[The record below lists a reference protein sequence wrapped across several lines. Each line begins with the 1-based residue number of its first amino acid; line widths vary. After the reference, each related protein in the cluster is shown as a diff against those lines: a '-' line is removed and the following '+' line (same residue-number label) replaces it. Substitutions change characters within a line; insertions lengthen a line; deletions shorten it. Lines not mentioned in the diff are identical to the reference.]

1 MDAISFAKRE
11 TFGEAH
17 FGNVV
22 LGDRRRNARLVQLA
36 DRMVQQPGGTLPDK
50 CKKPAD
56 LKALYRLMDAA
67 AVTHAAIL
75 EPSRERTF
83 NLMRAHS
90 GTVLIIH
97 DTTELDYTGL
107 LSVEGL
113 GQIGNGGGR
122 GYECHN
128 SLAVTAETAQTLGLA
143 NQILLKRRKV
153 PRGEKRS
160 QTRDCP
166 DRESRL
172 WKRGSQA
179 LPAAPP
185 DRKWVE
191 IADRGAD
198 VTEFLD
204 HLDAAGKRYVVR
216 SKQNRQI
223 VAEINGKRQKLKL
236 HDFAR
241 GLPEGGSRT
250 VAVAARPG
258 KPARTATVGVH
269 WAPLTIISPRQKR
282 GEERGV
288 PLNVWVVCVQEIDPP
303 TGEDPLEWILLTN
316 DPVEDFEDACE
327 RIDWY
332 STRWTIEEY
341 HKVLKTGCG
350 IETLQFTTEARL
362 QPAIALLSVVALH
375 LLNLRDASRQPD
387 AANRPATDLFPPLFV
402 EVLSLWRFGCRR
414 ELSAHEFFFAMARL
428 GGHQNRK
435 HDHPP
440 GWIVLWRGWTK
451 LQLMIEI
458 APVLRSKRSGQT

>member
-1 MDAISFAKRE
+1 MDAIPFAKRLS
-11 TFGEAH
+11 FGEAH
-17 FGNVV
+17 FGNVD

-36 DRMVQQPGGTLPDK
+36 NRMIQHPGGTLPDK
-50 CKKPAD
+50 CGNPAD
-56 LKALYRLMDAA
+56 LKALYRLMNAA
-67 AVTHAAIL
+67 RVTHEAIL
-75 EPSRERTF
+75 KASRERTF
-83 NLMRAHS
+83 DLARGHP
-90 GTVLIIH
+90 GIVLFIH

-107 LSVEGL
+107 QSLDGL

-128 SLAVTAETAQTLGLA
+128 SLAVAAETGATLGLA
-143 NQILLKRRKV
+143 GQILLKRRKV

-179 LPAAPP
+179 LPVAPANQ
-185 DRKWVE
+185 KWVE

-216 SKQNRQI
+216 SKQNRKI
-223 VAEINGKRQKLKL
+223 EVEIGGKRRQVKL

-241 GLPEGGSRT
+241 GLPEGGRRT

-258 KPARTATVGVH
+258 KLKRTATVRVS
-269 WAPLTIISPRQKR
+269 WAPLTIIPPRQKR

-288 PLNVWVVCVQEIDPP
+288 PLLVWVVYVQEVDPP
-303 TGEDPLEWILLTN
+303 AGVEPLEWILLTN
-316 DPVEDFEDACE
+316 DPVKNFEDACQ

-375 LLNLRDASRQPD
+375 LLNLRDASRRPD
-387 AANRPATDLFPPLFV
+387 AKTRPATDIFPVLFV
-402 EVLSLWRFGCRR
+402 EVLSLWRYGRR
-414 ELSAHEFFFAMARL
+414 QTLSVHDFFFALARL

-440 GWIVLWRGWTK
+440 GWLVLWRGWTK
-451 LQLMIEI
+451 LQSKVEI
-458 APVLRSKRSGQT
+458 APLLRGKQCGQT

>member
-1 MDAISFAKRE
+1 MDASSLAQRE

-17 FGNVV
+17 FGSVD
-22 LGDRRRNARLVQLA
+22 LGDRRRNARLIQLA

-50 CKKPAD
+50 CKNPAD
-56 LKALYRLMDAA
+56 LKALYRLMNAA

-75 EPSRERTF
+75 NSSRKRTF
-83 NLMRAHS
+83 ALMRAHS

-128 SLAVTAETAQTLGLA
+128 SLAVAAETGETLGLA
-143 NQILLKRRKV
+143 GQILLKRRKV

-179 LPAAPP
+179 LPAAPA

-204 HLDAAGKRYVVR
+204 HLDAVGKLYVVR

-223 VAEINGKRQKLKL
+223 VVEIVGKRQKLKL

-241 GLPEGGSRT
+241 GLPEGGRRT

-258 KPARTATVGVH
+258 KPARTATVSVN
-269 WAPLTIISPRQKR
+269 WAPLTIIPTRQKR
-282 GEERGV
+282 GAERGV
-288 PLNVWVVCVQEIDPP
+288 P
-303 TGEDPLEWILLTN
+303 
-316 DPVEDFEDACE
+316 
-327 RIDWY
+327 
-332 STRWTIEEY
+332 
-341 HKVLKTGCG
+341 
-350 IETLQFTTEARL
+350 
-362 QPAIALLSVVALH
+362 
-375 LLNLRDASRQPD
+375 
-387 AANRPATDLFPPLFV
+387 
-402 EVLSLWRFGCRR
+402 
-414 ELSAHEFFFAMARL
+414 
-428 GGHQNRK
+428 
-435 HDHPP
+435 
-440 GWIVLWRGWTK
+440 
-451 LQLMIEI
+451 
-458 APVLRSKRSGQT
+458 